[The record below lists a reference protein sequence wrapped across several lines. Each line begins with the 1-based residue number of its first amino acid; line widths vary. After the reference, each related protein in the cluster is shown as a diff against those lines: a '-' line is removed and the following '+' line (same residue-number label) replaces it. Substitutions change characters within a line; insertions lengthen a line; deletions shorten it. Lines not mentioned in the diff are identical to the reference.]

1 MKYSVLIFL
10 LLNISNVLICQKTV
24 SIVDNIYI
32 TEKEN
37 IQSGY
42 IQKLIPKSINAKQSV
57 IDIEY
62 SIQPDIIYELD
73 GNKFAKWHLTKLNS
87 GDLIQITSTLILNRF
102 DLTIAKKKIKEDNAN
117 ESLDQFLKH
126 KSNLQK
132 NNKKIKAQAQKLI
145 GINEEET
152 VNKTF
157 DFVVNHM
164 KYHEFPN
171 EKRSAKK
178 ALKKRLGDCTE
189 YSELMIALCR
199 ANNIPS
205 RIVFGRVLNKNGVV
219 ELHNWAEVYIK
230 NIGWVPFDPT
240 LADKKNSLSKFS
252 KLENIYVYLSNDRK
266 GRETEWTFYSEGKGN
281 VELDHKQYWE

>member
-1 MKYSVLIFL
+1 M
-10 LLNISNVLICQKTV
+10 Q
-24 SIVDNIYI
+24 
-32 TEKEN
+32 
-37 IQSGY
+37 
-42 IQKLIPKSINAKQSV
+42 
-57 IDIEY
+57 
-62 SIQPDIIYELD
+62 
-73 GNKFAKWHLTKLNS
+73 
-87 GDLIQITSTLILNRF
+87 
-102 DLTIAKKKIKEDNAN
+102 
-117 ESLDQFLKH
+117 
-126 KSNLQK
+126 
-132 NNKKIKAQAQKLI
+132 
-145 GINEEET
+145 
-152 VNKTF
+152 
-157 DFVVNHM
+157 
-164 KYHEFPN
+164 YHEFPN